1 MTAAV
6 NLAQSNLKHE
16 VSDFKRRRIREEAS
30 HLFFQQGYEGTT
42 LDAIA
47 QRLDVTKPFLYTHY
61 ANKAELLYDIC
72 RTGILQSLAAIDPIL
87 EDSTATAAERLAR
100 LVEAVLAIIFD
111 YQEFI
116 VVYEREEKN
125 LDEMQAREIREH
137 RSLFDHKV
145 AMLLEQGRASAEF
158 EVIDAVLTANTI
170 GGMMTWV
177 ALWYRSGGK
186 RTRHQIIS
194 HTLRMVFSAAGATQ
208 KGQSDILPLRHEEG
222 GVKGVEKI

>member
-1 MTAAV
+1 MTAAI

-30 HLFFQQGYEGTT
+30 HLFFQLGYEGTT

-87 EDSTATAAERLAR
+87 DDSTATVTERLGR

-125 LDEMQAREIREH
+125 LDEIQAREIREH

-145 AMLLEQGRASAEF
+145 ATLLEQGRRSEDF
-158 EVIDAVLTANTI
+158 EVFDAVLTANTI

-177 ALWYRSGGK
+177 ALWYRAGGK
-186 RTRHQIIS
+186 RTKHQIIS
-194 HTLRMVFSAAGATQ
+194 HTLRMVFAAVGATQ
-208 KGQSDILPLRHEEG
+208 KDHSDIVPLRHEDVG
-222 GVKGVEKI
+222 CRGVEQI

>member
-6 NLAQSNLKHE
+6 TVTQANLKHE

-30 HLFFQQGYEGTT
+30 HLFFEQGYESTT

-72 RTGILQSLAAIDPIL
+72 RTGILQSLEAIEPIL
-87 EDSTATAAERLAR
+87 EDTTDTSVGRLGR
-100 LVEAVLAIIFD
+100 LVEAVLTIIFD
-111 YQEFI
+111 FQEFI

-125 LDEMQAREIREH
+125 LDEAQAREIREH

-145 AMLLEQGRASAEF
+145 ATLLEQGQATKEF
-158 EVIDAVLTANTI
+158 EFVDSVLTANTI

-186 RTRHQIIS
+186 RTRYQIIS
-194 HTLRMVFSAAGATQ
+194 HTMTMVLAVVGANRQ
-208 KGQSDILPLRHEEG
+208 GQSTLVAAAR
-222 GVKGVEKI
+222 

>member
-6 NLAQSNLKHE
+6 KLAQSNLKHE
-16 VSDFKRRRIREEAS
+16 VTDFKRRRIREEAS
-30 HLFFQQGYEGTT
+30 HLFFQLGYEGTT

-72 RTGILQSLAAIDPIL
+72 RTGILQSLVAIDPIID
-87 EDSTATAAERLAR
+87 DSTATATERLGR

-125 LDEMQAREIREH
+125 LAEMQAREIREH
-137 RSLFDHKV
+137 RSLFDHQV
-145 AMLLEQGRASAEF
+145 ATLLEQGRRSGEF
-158 EVIDAVLTANTI
+158 EVFDAVLTANTI

-177 ALWYRSGGK
+177 ALWYRAGGK

-194 HTLRMVFSAAGATQ
+194 HTLRVVFSAVGAAQ
-208 KGQSDILPLRHEEG
+208 NEQSNIVPLRYEEG
-222 GVKGVEKI
+222 GVKGVGKL

>member
-1 MTAAV
+1 MTAAI
-6 NLAQSNLKHE
+6 NLAQSNLKHD
-16 VSDFKRRRIREEAS
+16 VTDFKRRRIREEAS
-30 HLFFQQGYEGTT
+30 HLFFQLGYEGTT

-87 EDSTATAAERLAR
+87 DDSTATATERLGR

-125 LDEMQAREIREH
+125 LDEIQAREIREH

-145 AMLLEQGRASAEF
+145 ATLLEQGRRSEDF
-158 EVIDAVLTANTI
+158 EVFDAVLTANTI

-177 ALWYRSGGK
+177 ALWYRAGGK
-186 RTRHQIIS
+186 RTKHQIIS
-194 HTLRMVFSAAGATQ
+194 HTMRMVFSAVGATQ
-208 KGQSDILPLRHEEG
+208 KDHSDIVPLRHEDVG
-222 GVKGVEKI
+222 FRGVEQI

>member
-1 MTAAV
+1 MTAAID
-6 NLAQSNLKHE
+6 LAQSNLKHE
-16 VSDFKRRRIREEAS
+16 VTDFKRRRIREEAS
-30 HLFFQQGYEGTT
+30 HLFFQLGYEGTT

-61 ANKAELLYDIC
+61 ANKAELLHDIC

-87 EDSTATAAERLAR
+87 DDNTATATERLGR

-125 LDEMQAREIREH
+125 LDETQAREIREH

-145 AMLLEQGRASAEF
+145 ATLLEQGRRSEEF

-177 ALWYRSGGK
+177 ALWYRAGGK

-194 HTLRMVFSAAGATQ
+194 HTLRMVFAAVGAIQ
-208 KGQSDILPLRHEEG
+208 KDHSDIVPLRHEDG
-222 GVKGVEKI
+222 GFKGVEQI

>member
-1 MTAAV
+1 MTAAIS
-6 NLAQSNLKHE
+6 LAQSNLKHE

-87 EDSTATAAERLAR
+87 DDSTATAADRLGR

-194 HTLRMVFSAAGATQ
+194 HTLRMVFSAAGANQ
-208 KGQSDILPLRHEEG
+208 KGQSDILPLGHEEG
-222 GVKGVEKI
+222 GVKGVDKI

>member
-1 MTAAV
+1 MTAAI

-16 VSDFKRRRIREEAS
+16 VTDFKRRRIREEAS
-30 HLFFQQGYEGTT
+30 HLFFQLGYEGTT

-87 EDSTATAAERLAR
+87 DDSTATAIERLGR

-125 LDEMQAREIREH
+125 LDEIQAREIREH

-145 AMLLEQGRASAEF
+145 ATLLEQGRRSEDF
-158 EVIDAVLTANTI
+158 EVFDAVLTANTI

-177 ALWYRSGGK
+177 ALWYRAGGK
-186 RTRHQIIS
+186 RTKHQIIS
-194 HTLRMVFSAAGATQ
+194 HTLRMVFAAVGATQ
-208 KGQSDILPLRHEEG
+208 KDHSDIVPLRHEDG
-222 GVKGVEKI
+222 GLKGVEQI

>member
-6 NLAQSNLKHE
+6 KLAQSNLKHE
-16 VSDFKRRRIREEAS
+16 VTDFKRRRIREEAS
-30 HLFFQQGYEGTT
+30 HLFFQLGYEGTT

-61 ANKAELLYDIC
+61 ANKAELLHDIC
-72 RTGILQSLAAIDPIL
+72 RTGILQSLAAIEPIL
-87 EDSTATAAERLAR
+87 DDSTATATERLGR

-137 RSLFDHKV
+137 RSLFDHKL
-145 AMLLEQGRASAEF
+145 ATLLEQGRRSGEF
-158 EVIDAVLTANTI
+158 EVFDAVLTANTI

-177 ALWYRSGGK
+177 ALWYRAGGK

-194 HTLRMVFSAAGATQ
+194 HTLRMVFSAVGAGQ
-208 KGQSDILPLRHEEG
+208 KVQSDILPLRHEEG
-222 GVKGVEKI
+222 GVKEAGKL